1 MLLINFSHPVT
12 DAQLQ
17 EIQRRAGQ
25 TLRAVIDVPAQVDL
39 QRSLADQVRELI
51 DSIGLTPDRWQTE
64 PLLVKLPSLE
74 VIAGCVLAELH
85 GRTGYFPT
93 IVRLRP
99 VAGSVS
105 REYEVAELI
114 SLQDVRDSA
123 RHCRRGAPA

>member
-85 GRTGYFPT
+85 GRMGYFPPMM
-93 IVRLRP
+93 RLRP
-99 VAGSVS
+99 VSDS
-105 REYEVAELI
+105 LPPRFEVAEI
-114 SLQDVRDSA
+114 INLQTVREDA
-123 RHCRRGAPA
+123 RLRR